1 MSETTIEQH
10 DIDIC
15 EMKKELEFIKKQS
28 IELESMLWSLDEQHK
43 EYNEI
48 IHKRAIRDTRY
59 IALFVLMN
67 LLYLWW
73 IHY

>member
-1 MSETTIEQH
+1 MSETIIEQH
-10 DIDIC
+10 DLDIC

-48 IHKRAIRDTRY
+48 IHKQAIRDTRY

>member
-10 DIDIC
+10 DRDIC
-15 EMKKELEFIKKQS
+15 EIKKELEFIKKQS
-28 IELESMLWSLDEQHK
+28 IELESMIWSLDEQHK

-48 IHKRAIRDTRY
+48 IHKQAIRDTRY